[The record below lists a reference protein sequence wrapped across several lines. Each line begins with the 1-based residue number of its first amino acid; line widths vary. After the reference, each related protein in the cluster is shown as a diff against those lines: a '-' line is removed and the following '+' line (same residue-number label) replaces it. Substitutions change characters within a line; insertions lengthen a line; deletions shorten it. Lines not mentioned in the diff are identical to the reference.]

1 VSTFALGPRPSGR
14 APPTGQA
21 KQPRC
26 SACAR
31 APWPPRRRTPSSAI
45 LSSEPIGLV
54 ELGSCRGEG
63 CAVWPCGC
71 GPVSLKLRA
80 LCCSATS
87 GVSRGS
93 RTSWSLLA
101 ASKPGDGI
109 RADTKDRVLDRVLPP
124 KRASRA
130 SAPLHALVRCQGPTL
145 HSNHF
150 TLHAVMG
157 LFAPYGKD
165 ARRRGHAPGQY
176 PCPLRWESPG
186 RRHRCG
192 FGPAA
197 AEDHAH
203 LFRQQQSTDMERPV
217 KATVCLVDGMVCGQR
232 PGRVGAR
239 DRCWVAVGGL

>member
-31 APWPPRRRTPSSAI
+31 APWPPRRRTPIQRHPQQRAHW
-45 LSSEPIGLV
+45 P
-54 ELGSCRGEG
+54 RGDGQLQGGG

-71 GPVSLKLRA
+71 GPVSLKLQA
-80 LCCSATS
+80 QCCSATS

-101 ASKPGDGI
+101 ASKLGDGI
-109 RADTKDRVLDRVLPP
+109 RADTKDRVLPP
-124 KRASRA
+124 KRTSRA
-130 SAPLHALVRCQGPTL
+130 SAPLHALVRCLGPTL
-145 HSNHF
+145 HSYHF

-165 ARRRGHAPGQY
+165 ARQRGHAPGQH

-203 LFRQQQSTDMERPV
+203 PFRQQQSNNPV
-217 KATVCLVDGMVCGQR
+217 GRGPDAWVR
-232 PGRVGAR
+232 RVGR
-239 DRCWVAVGGL
+239 GEGSS